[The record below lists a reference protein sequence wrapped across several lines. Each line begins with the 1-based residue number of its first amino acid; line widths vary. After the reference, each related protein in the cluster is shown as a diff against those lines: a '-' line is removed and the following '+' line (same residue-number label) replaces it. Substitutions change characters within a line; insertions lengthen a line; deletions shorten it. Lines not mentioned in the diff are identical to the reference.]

1 MIISAAQR
9 IFSCAVLI
17 TPILYCIAAPSQTV
31 SFPGAFGF
39 GASATGG
46 RGGTVYH
53 VTNLNDSGT
62 GSFRDAVSVSNR
74 IVVFDVGGYIVLQS
88 PVSVSSNLTIA
99 GQTAPGGG
107 IGIMAGEVSLSA
119 QTNIIM
125 RNVRIRQGNQDPL
138 TGKSALNMG
147 TAHNIILDHCS
158 FEYGQFDSVD
168 AVGTVDFTVQN
179 SIIADPIGQQ
189 FGAHVE
195 VGPSTFYRNLW
206 VNAHNRQPLSK
217 DNTQYINNIIYG
229 YQSAYTVADT
239 DGLFS
244 HDLVNNYFIAGP
256 ETTSAGDAYFQVNSN
271 QSIYAVGNFIDG
283 NQNGVLDGTASNTV
297 GSAQVLTAPW
307 ASTTSSIPTLSAA
320 AAFTSLLASSG
331 AIPRDSVD
339 TFVLGD
345 VTSLGTK
352 GQLYKDQS
360 LTGLANDGYGVLA
373 EGTPFANSSGDGIAD
388 YWASANGISTTD
400 PDAGNAMYGT
410 TGYNNLEVY
419 INSLVLPSPWT
430 ASDLAGTPVQ
440 GVTSYNV
447 FTDQWLLTGSGMNS
461 SSTISQGQ
469 FSSQPMTSDGTLT
482 AKLSN
487 LSGAGP
493 QAQSGIMLRSI
504 SNNGTS
510 FVALVGTGTGGLS
523 FMTFDAG
530 TSKSNAVQLG
540 RAPAPIWL
548 KIVRSAGTF
557 AASYSSDGVNW
568 TLLGT
573 ESLDFTAPVNAGL
586 VFSSGSE
593 SSLGT
598 SSFSNVSL
606 TSE

>member
-1 MIISAAQR
+1 MTISAAQR
-9 IFSCAVLI
+9 IFSLSLFI
-17 TPILYCIAAPSQTV
+17 TWLLSCTAAESQTV
-31 SFPGAFGF
+31 AFPGAFGL

-62 GSFRDAVSVSNR
+62 GSFRDAVSAGNR
-74 IVVFDVGGYIVLQS
+74 TVVFDVGGYIVLQS

-239 DGLFS
+239 GGLFS

-297 GSAQVLTAPW
+297 GSAKVLTAPW
-307 ASTTSSIPTLSAA
+307 AATTSSIPTLSAA

-345 VTSLGTK
+345 VASLGTK

-373 EGTPFANSSGDGIAD
+373 AGTPFANSSGDGIAD

-400 PDAGNAMYGT
+400 PEAGNAMYGT

-430 ASDLAGTPVQ
+430 ASDLPGTPVQ
-440 GVTSYNV
+440 GATSYNV
-447 FTDQWLLTGSGMNS
+447 FTDQWLLTGSGMNA
-461 SSTISQGQ
+461 SSTINQGQ
-469 FSSQPMTSDGTLT
+469 FSSQPMISDGTLM
-482 AKLSN
+482 AKLSS
-487 LSGAGP
+487 LSGAGSR
-493 QAQSGIMLRSI
+493 AQSGIMLRSV

-510 FVALVGTGTGGLS
+510 FVALVGTGSGGLS
-523 FMTFDAG
+523 FLTFDAG
-530 TSKSNAVQLG
+530 TSKSHAVQL
-540 RAPAPIWL
+540 RSAPAHVWM
-548 KIVRSAGTF
+548 KIVQSAETF

-573 ESLDFTAPVNAGL
+573 ESLDFTAPVSAGL

-606 TSE
+606 TN